1 MNNIKAIILAA
12 GRGSRMKNLT
22 DNLPKCLVKFHN
34 KPLLHYQL
42 ESILANGIMADN
54 IAIVS
59 GYQCEQIQQ
68 QCNIFKCKEFHNE
81 RWKETNM
88 VYSLSCASEW
98 LKNYPCI
105 VSYSDIFY
113 EKLAIELLKNDNS
126 DLSLT
131 YDKNWLAIW
140 KKRFTNPL
148 DDAET
153 FKIDNQHYLLEIGNK
168 TKNLADIQGQY
179 MGLLKFTPKS
189 WNYIENLRSKLSK
202 NESDNMHMTGT
213 LQRIIL
219 ANELKIKAIAYNGK
233 WGEIDNENDLNC
245 YEAI

>member
-22 DNLPKCLVKFHN
+22 DNIPKCLVKLHN
-34 KPLLHYQL
+34 KALLHWQL
-42 ESILANGIMADN
+42 ESILSAGITADN
-54 IAIVS
+54 IAIIS
-59 GYQCEQIQQ
+59 GYQREKIQEQCALFQ
-68 QCNIFKCKEFHNE
+68 CKEFHNE
-81 RWKETNM
+81 RWAETNM
-88 VYSLSCASEW
+88 VYTLSCAKNW
-98 LKNYPCI
+98 LQNNICI

-113 EKLAIELLKNDNS
+113 EKLAVELLINDNN

-131 YDKNWLAIW
+131 YDKNWLNIW
-140 KKRFTNPL
+140 KKRFENPL

-153 FKIDNQHYLLEIGNK
+153 FKIDSQGYLLEIGNK
-168 TKNLADIQGQY
+168 PESINDIQGQY

-213 LQRIIL
+213 LQRIISE
-219 ANELKIKAIAYNGK
+219 NKIKIKAIEYNGK

-245 YEAI
+245 Y